1 MYQSEIRCILIV
13 LISSVSIKKSDTFIR
28 KNSKW
33 SSLTFNKE
41 SMNYGPSMPFSRVH
55 SGLLLLCP
63 HEHLVKYRD
72 SVKCVEEG
80 ERKKKSISIDRSFF
94 NVKKKS
100 QTSAQILSILSY
112 HIQNKIQKSIHQN
125 SNTEPWLMRNPKAYV
140 LVAKFNSRTLLLF
153 YFLQLVFL
161 LLFLSRSSPPLKTKL
176 YLRLLK

>member
-1 MYQSEIRCILIV
+1 
-13 LISSVSIKKSDTFIR
+13 
-28 KNSKW
+28 
-33 SSLTFNKE
+33 
-41 SMNYGPSMPFSRVH
+41 MPFSRVH

-112 HIQNKIQKSIHQN
+112 HIQNKIQNFSGG
-125 SNTEPWLMRNPKAYV
+125 
-140 LVAKFNSRTLLLF
+140 LLLLLSHF
-153 YFLQLVFL
+153 SRVQLCVTPQTAAHQAPPSLGF
-161 LLFLSRSSPPLKTKL
+161 SRQEHWSGLPFPSPMHESEK
-176 YLRLLK
+176 